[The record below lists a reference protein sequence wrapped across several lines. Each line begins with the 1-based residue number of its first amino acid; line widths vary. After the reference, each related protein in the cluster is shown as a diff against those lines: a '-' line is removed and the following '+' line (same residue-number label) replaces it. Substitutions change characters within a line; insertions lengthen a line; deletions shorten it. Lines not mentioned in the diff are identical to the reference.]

1 MRMGGGGGEEE
12 GKDIKLDLVSE
23 ERMASMTSME
33 KIRFILDGVKL
44 GNIVVLEGGLT
55 PEEQMKLIEMTMSEI
70 DEDFAGIEIGSYPVR
85 RGFLGLRRRTRLT
98 IVGPANMM
106 KTIKK
111 DKDLIRAIISRV

>member
-1 MRMGGGGGEEE
+1 MRMSGSGEERN
-12 GKDIKLDLVSE
+12 IKLDLISE
-23 ERMASMTSME
+23 ERVASMTSME

-70 DEDFAGIEIGSYPVR
+70 SEDFTGIEIGSYPLK
-85 RGFLGLRRRTRLT
+85 RGFLRLRRRTRLT

-111 DKDLIRAIISRV
+111 DKDLIRAIISIV